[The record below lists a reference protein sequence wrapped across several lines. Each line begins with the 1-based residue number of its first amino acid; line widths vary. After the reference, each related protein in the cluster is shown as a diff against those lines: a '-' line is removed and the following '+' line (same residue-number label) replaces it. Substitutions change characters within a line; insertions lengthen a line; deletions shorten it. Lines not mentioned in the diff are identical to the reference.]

1 MASHALAPRERPTGQ
16 MLFNAIQFASYAS
29 VKDVTTEGGKKQTG
43 LAFAAAGGVTG
54 FFVTL
59 VEGPQVSLGP
69 RTSHEKCTPPHE
81 KCTPPIYYPPHHMSN
96 PPHPYTIH
104 PTP

>member
-1 MASHALAPRERPTGQ
+1 MQGAVRMCVRSMYPLALPTLAGQ

-59 VEGPQVSLGP
+59 VEGPQVRMGCRSFTG
-69 RTSHEKCTPPHE
+69 
-81 KCTPPIYYPPHHMSN
+81 
-96 PPHPYTIH
+96 
-104 PTP
+104 